1 MRYRRGTAALALKV
15 TSLPS
20 IPIFFVTA
28 IIVILQNFIKLAEP
42 KPCRISCFL
51 LCRVNAHQCITA
63 AHSRQLTIPLLD
75 LLVLDQRI
83 GQAFCQFAVCLCLCF
98 CGNGSL
104 LGFRLCI
111 GDCHLLIRFCLGNGG
126 FILDLLLIC
135 ILLCNGLLLDGFVI
149 NMQKLSL
156 PL

>member
-1 MRYRRGTAALALKV
+1 MSRPNLIRYRRGTAALALKV

-20 IPIFFVTA
+20 ISIFFVTA
-28 IIVILQNFIKLAEP
+28 IIVILHKFHVKLAEP
-42 KPCRISCFL
+42 KPCHVSVLLL

-63 AHSRQLTIPLLD
+63 AHSGQLTIPLLD
-75 LLVLDQRI
+75 LLVIDQRI
-83 GQAFCQFAVCLCLCF
+83 GQAFRQFAVCLCLCI

-111 GDCHLLIRFCLGNGG
+111 GDRHLLIRFCLGNGG

-135 ILLCNGLLLDGFVI
+135 ILLCNGLLLD
-149 NMQKLSL
+149 SL
-156 PL
+156 